1 MSKNIL
7 VLADFAPPY
16 EGNFIACLRKLEKLI
31 KANGGGCLYCLAPE
45 AAKTDWAKNLDN
57 ACFFQTQ
64 HNR

>member
-31 KANGGGCLYCLAPE
+31 KANGGGVFILLGTGSC
-45 AAKTDWAKNLDN
+45 
-57 ACFFQTQ
+57 
-64 HNR
+64 